1 MLRNNADAHISS
13 LGEIRARNIQLL
25 TQSDQG

>member
-1 MLRNNADAHISS
+1 MLRINADAHISS
-13 LGEIRARNIQLL
+13 LGEIRAGNIQLL

>member
-1 MLRNNADAHISS
+1 MSRNNADAHISS
-13 LGEIRARNIQLL
+13 LGEIRAGNIQLL

>member
-1 MLRNNADAHISS
+1 MLRNNADAHISI
-13 LGEIRARNIQLL
+13 LGEIRTGNIQLL